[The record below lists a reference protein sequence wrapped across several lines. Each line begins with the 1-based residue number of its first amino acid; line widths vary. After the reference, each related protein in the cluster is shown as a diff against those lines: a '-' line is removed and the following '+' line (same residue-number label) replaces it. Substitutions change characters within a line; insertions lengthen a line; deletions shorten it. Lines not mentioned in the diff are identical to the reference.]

1 MLLKLIRIEFFI
13 PSLGHNIISSRCL
26 CYPIFQQFFCK
37 SCGKI
42 SKLKWGKH
50 ISLLSKMKH
59 TKPLTLYQIVPGT
72 FHNLQILKYHHRESK
87 LCTESSTSECWLV
100 SWAESLVNSWLHT
113 ASYVKFMPQQNHK
126 LFPAMCNYEGIFSL
140 IMREQNQKF

>member
-1 MLLKLIRIEFFI
+1 MLLELIRIEFFI

-42 SKLKWGKH
+42 SKLKRGKH

-59 TKPLTLYQIVPGT
+59 TKRLTLYQIVHGT
-72 FHNLQILKYHHRESK
+72 FHNLQILKYHHRESE
-87 LCTESSTSECWLV
+87 LCTESSTSVGWSAGLNHRLTADFTQPHMSSSCLSKITNYFLPCV
-100 SWAESLVNSWLHT
+100 IMKVSLV
-113 ASYVKFMPQQNHK
+113 
-126 LFPAMCNYEGIFSL
+126 
-140 IMREQNQKF
+140 